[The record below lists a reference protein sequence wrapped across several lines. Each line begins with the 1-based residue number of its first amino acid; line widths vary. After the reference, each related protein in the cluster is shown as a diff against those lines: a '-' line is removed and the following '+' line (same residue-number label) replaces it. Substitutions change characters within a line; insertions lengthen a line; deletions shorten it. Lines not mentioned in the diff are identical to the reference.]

1 MGIEFEVLHKEGII
15 AIVSIDDSFSPV
27 NLSIDKF
34 WGWVE
39 RNELNTYCEDFYD
52 PSEPDG
58 HGQNSGTLSFGE
70 YFDLHHELIRK
81 DLLEYLKKH
90 KPKN

>member
-1 MGIEFEVLHKEGII
+1 MDIEFEVLHKEGII

-39 RNELNTYCEDFYD
+39 RNELNTYCEDYYD

-58 HGQNSGTLSFGE
+58 HGQLTGTLSFGE
-70 YFDLHHELIRK
+70 YFDLYHELIKK
-81 DLLEYLKKH
+81 DLIDYLKTH